1 MLTNFNCLMERFK
14 FVCLVLALLLVVSA
28 CQTKPESKGSQK
40 SQTAGKAPSFLLD
53 DLDGRPVRSESFAGK
68 VMIVNFWA
76 SWCGPCRLEI
86 PHLIALYDAYRDQGV
101 VVIGIAIDP
110 AGPEVL
116 KSFAEE
122 MEVNYP
128 MLVGDEK
135 VFNEFGGLF
144 GLPTTFVVDQSG
156 VIQNKFV
163 GLVDPSLFE
172 DEVLALLK

>member
-1 MLTNFNCLMERFK
+1 MKLRFIMVRTK
-14 FVCLVLALLLVVSA
+14 LVLLVAALLVAATA

-40 SQTAGKAPSFLLD
+40 SREAGKAPSFLLS
-53 DLDGRPVRSESFAGK
+53 DLDGTPVNSESFAGK

-86 PHLIALYDAYRDQGV
+86 PHLIALNDKYGDRGV
-101 VVIGIAIDP
+101 AVIGIAIDP

-116 KSFAEE
+116 KAFAEE
-122 MEVNYP
+122 LEVNYP

-135 VFNEFGGLF
+135 VFNDFGGLF
-144 GLPTTFVVDQSG
+144 GLPTTFVVDQNY

-163 GLVDPSLFE
+163 GLVDPILFE
-172 DEVLALLK
+172 EEIVALLK

>member
-1 MLTNFNCLMERFK
+1 MK
-14 FVCLVLALLLVVSA
+14 FHFFMGRSRLVLLVVLLLISATA

-40 SQTAGKAPSFLLD
+40 SREAGKAPSFLLS
-53 DLDGRPVRSESFAGK
+53 DLDGTSISSESFAGK

-76 SWCGPCRLEI
+76 SWCAPCRLEI
-86 PHLIALYDAYRDQGV
+86 PHLIALNDKYGDRGV

-110 AGPEVL
+110 AAPEVL
-116 KSFAEE
+116 KAFAEE
-122 MEVNYP
+122 MEVDYP

-135 VFNEFGGLF
+135 VFNDFGGLF
-144 GLPTTFVVDQSG
+144 GLPTTIVVDQNY

-172 DEVLALLK
+172 EEILTLLK